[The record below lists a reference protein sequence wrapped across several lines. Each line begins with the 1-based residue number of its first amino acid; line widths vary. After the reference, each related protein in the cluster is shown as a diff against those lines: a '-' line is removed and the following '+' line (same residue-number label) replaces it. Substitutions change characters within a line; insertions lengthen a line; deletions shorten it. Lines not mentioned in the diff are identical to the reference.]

1 MGLSFGYIY
10 IDFIDI
16 LYLMYIG
23 NLNYGIMLMGFMY
36 FYMVLVLVDIVCYGF
51 ELFVVIKM
59 NKIFLIMVRVY
70 FFLFMEIKNKI
81 IFVCYMKF

>member
-10 IDFIDI
+10 MDFIDI

-70 FFLFMEIKNKI
+70 FFCLQKLKIK
-81 IFVCYMKF
+81 

>member
-10 IDFIDI
+10 MDFIDI

-59 NKIFLIMVRVY
+59 NKIFLIIVRVY
-70 FFLFMEIKNKI
+70 CFLFM
-81 IFVCYMKF
+81 

>member
-10 IDFIDI
+10 MDFIDI

-59 NKIFLIMVRVY
+59 NKIFLIIVRD
-70 FFLFMEIKNKI
+70 FCFLFM
-81 IFVCYMKF
+81 